1 MRIGICIDSACDLP
15 PEYIQENNLEIMPIN
30 LVVGHDK
37 EILIDERD
45 PEETIAFYKRYMA
58 EKDLEGETQPFSVEQ
73 ITNLFLD
80 KLVLNYDRVLVISIS
95 STRSFIYENA
105 TKASFAILSG
115 YKQRRAQAG
124 VEGAFALRVV
134 DSKTLFTGEAV
145 LVQEAVR
152 MLKEDGIPFEKLRPE
167 VEAKAKH
174 VHAYLISNDLHYLR
188 KAGRKRGDRSVSWL
202 SYTLGTAM
210 DIKPIVKAYQG
221 DTFPV
226 KKIQGFDTAVN
237 TLFELGKAQI
247 EKGLL
252 SKTICMSYA
261 GNPDVIR
268 TMTGY
273 KMLEKHAAKHGVRLM
288 LSVMSTTAGINVGP
302 GAFSFGLMTDK
313 MGKEDC

>member
-15 PEYIQENNLEIMPIN
+15 PSFIQEHHLEIMPIN
-30 LVVGHDK
+30 LVVGEER
-37 EILIDERD
+37 EILIDERG
-45 PEETIAFYKRYMA
+45 PEETIAFYKRYTE

-80 KLVLNYDRVLVISIS
+80 KLVLNYDRVLVVSIS
-95 STRSFIYENA
+95 STRSLIFENA

-124 VEGAFALRVV
+124 IEGAFALRVV

-145 LVQEAVR
+145 LVQETVR
-152 MLKEDGIPFEKLRPE
+152 MLKEDGIPFEKLRPA
-167 VEAKAKH
+167 VEARSKH
-174 VHAYLISNDLHYLR
+174 VHAYLIPNDLHYLR
-188 KAGRKRGDRSVSWL
+188 KAGRARGDRSVSWL

-226 KKIQGFDTAVN
+226 KKIQGFENAVN
-237 TLFELGKAQI
+237 TVFEQAKAQI
-247 EKGLL
+247 DKGLL
-252 SKTICMSYA
+252 SNTICMSYA
-261 GNPDVIR
+261 GNPDFIR
-268 TMTGY
+268 RMTGY
-273 KMLEKHAAKHGVRLM
+273 KILEKHAEKHGVRLM

-302 GAFSFGLMTDK
+302 GAFSLALMSEK
-313 MGKEDC
+313 MAKDE

>member
-15 PEYIQENNLEIMPIN
+15 PSFIQENSLEIMPIN
-30 LVVGHDK
+30 LVVGSDK

-45 PEETIAFYKRYMA
+45 PEDTIAFYKRYME

-95 STRSFIYENA
+95 STRSLIYENA

-115 YKQRRAQAG
+115 YKQRRAKAG

-152 MLKEDGIPFEKLRPE
+152 MLQEDGIPFEKLRPE
-167 VEAKAKH
+167 VEARSKH
-174 VHAYLISNDLHYLR
+174 VHAYLIANDLHYLR

-226 KKIQGFDTAVN
+226 KKIQGFETAVN
-237 TLFELGKAQI
+237 TLFELGKEQI
-247 EKGLL
+247 DKGLL

-268 TMTGY
+268 NMTGY

-302 GAFSFGLMTDK
+302 GAFAFGLMTDK
-313 MGKEDC
+313 MGKDD

>member
-15 PEYIQENNLEIMPIN
+15 PAFIQEHHLEIMPIN
-30 LVVGHDK
+30 LVVGEDR
-37 EILIDERD
+37 EIVIDERD
-45 PEETIAFYKRYMA
+45 PEETIAFYKRYTE
-58 EKDLEGETQPFSVEQ
+58 EKDLEGATQPFSVEQ

-95 STRSFIYENA
+95 STRSLIFENA

-115 YKQRRAQAG
+115 YKQRRAKAG
-124 VEGAFALRVV
+124 IEGAFALRVV

-145 LVQEAVR
+145 LVKEALR
-152 MLKEDGIPFEKLRPE
+152 LLEEEGIPFERLRPE
-167 VEAKAKH
+167 VEAKARH
-174 VHAYLISNDLHYLR
+174 VHAYLIPNDLHYLR
-188 KAGRKRGDRSVSWL
+188 KAGRARGDRSVSWL
-202 SYTLGTAM
+202 SYTLGTAL

-226 KKIQGFDTAVN
+226 KKIQGFETAVN
-237 TLFELGKAQI
+237 SLFELARQQM

-268 TMTGY
+268 RMTGY
-273 KMLEKHAAKHGVRLM
+273 KLLQTHAAKHGVELM

-302 GAFSFGLMTDK
+302 GAFSLGLMSDK
-313 MGKEDC
+313 MGKDD

>member
-15 PEYIQENNLEIMPIN
+15 PSFIEEHNLEIMPIN
-30 LVVGHDK
+30 LVVGEDK
-37 EILIDERD
+37 EILIDERN
-45 PEETIAFYKRYMA
+45 PEDTIEFYKRYSA

-95 STRSFIYENA
+95 STRSMIYENA

-115 YKQRRAQAG
+115 YKQRRAKAG
-124 VEGAFALRVV
+124 IDGAFALRVV
-134 DSKTLFTGEAV
+134 DSRTLFTGEAV

-152 MLKEDGIPFEKLRPE
+152 MLKEDGIPFDRLRPE

-174 VHAYLISNDLHYLR
+174 VHAYLIPNDLHYLR
-188 KAGRKRGDRSVSWL
+188 KAGRARGDRSVSWV
-202 SYTLGTAM
+202 SYTLGTAL

-226 KKIQGFDTAVN
+226 KKIKGFDTAVQ
-237 TLFELGKAQI
+237 TLFDLAHDEI
-247 EKGLL
+247 DKGLL
-252 SKTICMSYA
+252 SNTICMSYA

-268 TMTGY
+268 RMTGF
-273 KMLEKHAAKHGVRLM
+273 KLLEKHAEKHGVNLM

-302 GAFSFGLMTDK
+302 GAFAMGLMSDK
-313 MGKEDC
+313 MGKED